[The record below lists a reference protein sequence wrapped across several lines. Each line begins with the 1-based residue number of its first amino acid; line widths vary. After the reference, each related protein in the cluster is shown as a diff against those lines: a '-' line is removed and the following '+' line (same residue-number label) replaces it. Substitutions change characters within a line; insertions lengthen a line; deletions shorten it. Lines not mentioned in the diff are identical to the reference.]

1 MSEPELQIPSDS
13 DLAEQVRRGDAAAF
27 DILVARHMR
36 RAFSIAYRLLG
47 HREDA
52 EDLVQDAF
60 LAALQRIDTFQSG
73 RSFGPWL
80 ARIVVNRGLNA
91 RKARTL
97 RQTEAIPDDVPA
109 LSTLPDRAAEQAEI
123 RARCRAALNAL
134 PEQQRVITELFE
146 LEGFTSAEIAE
157 VLEIPAGTVRWQLHE
172 ARRALRGA
180 LELYANKQP

>member
-1 MSEPELQIPSDS
+1 
-13 DLAEQVRRGDAAAF
+13 
-27 DILVARHMR
+27 MR

-47 HREDA
+47 HRQDA

-60 LAALQRIDTFQSG
+60 LAALERIDSFQSG
-73 RSFGPWL
+73 RSFAPWL

-91 RKARTL
+91 RKARAL
-97 RQTEAIPDDVPA
+97 RHTEAIPDDVAA

-134 PEQQRVITELFE
+134 PEQQRIITELFE
-146 LEGFTSAEIAE
+146 LEGFTGAEIAE

-172 ARRALRGA
+172 ARKALRGA
-180 LELYANKQP
+180 LALYATEQP